1 LTDGEIEAYQLEL
14 AIRNHYAISLYESGS
29 LLRAILQFRRLAELY
44 NGPRDDSNWDYD
56 TVVTYENLYAGLLVK
71 YAGNL
76 MESQRYEPALAA
88 FERALTAY
96 ETMHSPKT
104 EKLSQCGKD
113 YETLLRELGYEE
125 QADTVRDRVLKLLVR

>member
-1 LTDGEIEAYQLEL
+1 
-14 AIRNHYAISLYESGS
+14 
-29 LLRAILQFRRLAELY
+29 
-44 NGPRDDSNWDYD
+44 
-56 TVVTYENLYAGLLVK
+56 VVTYENLYAGLLVK